1 MGTKWDQDDYFVNVI
16 ICPKEISTCRDPYR
30 RKYDTSRRK
39 ALYNAFLGEL
49 WEKIVK
55 RRFPKGRREEM
66 ETFREQYERSIQEEK
81 EKLDKLMGRVQNSY
95 NSLKTN
101 QKQTKVAYVDSVAK
115 PPRGVKR
122 AQEKHGTFIPV
133 GSSLD
138 KIKKARISKA
148 GAAGISGGNP
158 RENAT
163 KKPKVAPLMAK
174 TFKMAR
180 GLKSGFRR

>member
-1 MGTKWDQDDYFVNVI
+1 M
-16 ICPKEISTCRDPYR
+16 CLKEISTCQDPDR
-30 RKYDTSRRK
+30 RKHDTSRRNVMF
-39 ALYNAFLGEL
+39 NAFLGEL

-148 GAAGISGGNP
+148 GAAGISGGSGNP